1 MPLPYY
7 GYGERS
13 GVAAAMAPSDEGAAE
28 RQRSWGR
35 EIPFGLTEA
44 ERRQV
49 GYGRKFVQRENC
61 NISPHCR
68 GGSVTRPLCHGT
80 TAPRYQG

>member
-1 MPLPYY
+1 MPLPYD
-7 GYGERS
+7 GCGEYP

-35 EIPFGLTEA
+35 EIPFGLTEE

-49 GYGRKFVQRENC
+49 GYGRKFVQRENH
-61 NISPHCR
+61 NISAAPTMGMEKDPGDCHASVR
-68 GGSVTRPLCHGT
+68 TGS
-80 TAPRYQG
+80 Q